1 MKHNLAPIRP
11 AMTAIAAVIV
21 LSSTPLFA
29 QATDPAATQSAPV
42 VAPPPAPTAT
52 DPAASPVTAPAPTAE
67 TAAPEA
73 TAPAAPQPAMK
84 TMSTPVE
91 HTADAPS
98 ETAAPVAPIKHGSA
112 SRAAADRASA
122 THAAASSSADRAA
135 KPVAPSATPK
145 TAPAE
150 EASMTPAPTAAAE
163 VTNPAP
169 IASPPAAVTGT
180 ASAQSTHIVADE
192 TLPIAAA
199 VGVGLIALG
208 GAGFALSRG
217 RRRKAEGELVLQP
230 TRRAAAP
237 PVKAEPVE
245 PAPRM
250 VTPTPAEMGATGPD
264 KLPNGFDL
272 SRFGRHTRAA
282 YLGPTPDNP
291 SYSLKHRLKRASFFD
306 QREREAAA
314 AGAAMPEPVAAKAA
328 QRPPENGQITVRLA
342 PQRVSGRFGYV
353 LQR

>member
-42 VAPPPAPTAT
+42 VAPPSAPTVT
-52 DPAASPVTAPAPTAE
+52 DSAAAPVTAPAAAPE
-67 TAAPEA
+67 TTAPEA
-73 TAPAAPQPAMK
+73 TAPAAPPAMK

-98 ETAAPVAPIKHGSA
+98 ETAASVAPVKHGTT
-112 SRAAADRASA
+112 SRTVADRASA
-122 THAAASSSADRAA
+122 THAAASTPMDRAA
-135 KPVAPSATPK
+135 KSVAPSIAPK
-145 TAPAE
+145 TVPAEQSPAAPAPTP
-150 EASMTPAPTAAAE
+150 AAQVDSPAPTA
-163 VTNPAP
+163 P
-169 IASPPAAVTGT
+169 ITGT
-180 ASAQSTHIVADE
+180 TSAQSTHIVADE

-217 RRRKAEGELVLQP
+217 RRRKVEDESVLQP

-237 PVKAEPVE
+237 PVKAEPAEAV
-245 PAPRM
+245 PSRAAP
-250 VTPTPAEMGATGPD
+250 TAAATAAVGPD
-264 KLPNGFDL
+264 RLPNGFDL

-291 SYSLKHRLKRASFFD
+291 SYSLKNRLKRASFFD

-314 AGAAMPEPVAAKAA
+314 SGAAIPEPVAATAA
-328 QRPPENGQITVRLA
+328 QRQPENGQITVRLA

>member
-29 QATDPAATQSAPV
+29 QATDPAATQSASV
-42 VAPPPAPTAT
+42 VAPPSAPTVT
-52 DPAASPVTAPAPTAE
+52 DSAAAPVTAPAAAPE
-67 TAAPEA
+67 TTAPEA
-73 TAPAAPQPAMK
+73 TAPAALEPAMK
-84 TMSTPVE
+84 TMSTPIE
-91 HTADAPS
+91 HTAAAQS
-98 ETAAPVAPIKHGSA
+98 ETAAPVVPIKHRIT
-112 SRAAADRASA
+112 SRTVADRASA
-122 THAAASSSADRAA
+122 AHAAASTTMDRTA
-135 KPVAPSATPK
+135 KPVAPSAAPK

-150 EASMTPAPTAAAE
+150 QSPGGPAPTPAAQVDEPAPTA
-163 VTNPAP
+163 
-169 IASPPAAVTGT
+169 SPAAPATGT

-217 RRRKAEGELVLQP
+217 RRRKVEDEPVLQP
-230 TRRAAAP
+230 AREPARPAA
-237 PVKAEPVE
+237 KAVPVE
-245 PAPRM
+245 PAPSR
-250 VTPTPAEMGATGPD
+250 VAATPAAMAATGPD

-314 AGAAMPEPVAAKAA
+314 SGAAMPERLAATVA
-328 QRPPENGQITVRLA
+328 QRQAENGQITVRLA